1 MGEWGA
7 IVFFG
12 GEHQALAIEIAA
24 IQTKSAYADWCLL
37 IIGFYFLS
45 FESLLISL
53 IKSLIMSISSELC
66 VTNKKFNN
74 VNWSLKVTHLGLKV
88 THLGLKM
95 NNF

>member
-1 MGEWGA
+1 MVRSGFW
-7 IVFFG
+7 G

-24 IQTKSAYADWCLL
+24 IQTKSAFADWCLL
-37 IIGFYFLS
+37 MIGFYFFS

-74 VNWSLKVTHLGLKV
+74 VNWFLKVSY
-88 THLGLKM
+88 LGLKM